1 MSAVKNTV
9 GIELDCTPFTESNYR
24 IVYLHMI
31 ESLGGAIAS
40 GEISLWHDN
49 SDKAVKLVTSQ
60 NTGTIKIRDTKDG
73 GIEYEIPFYIKKRE
87 FYKTTLKLS
96 FVCLSDIA
104 FTDNVISTEYD
115 DITDAINTLYPGKK
129 DIRTKTDI
137 SNDLTIF
144 QMCET
149 NYDLCTRLAY
159 SFRHETI
166 FGYSWEGFI
175 LKELCGESSSRGIK
189 EVIGDTN
196 SNVPKLSALALMNFT
211 SKYNLTYDTDLLY
224 NPINAWEDTDNSTTK
239 TDYTDY
245 EFLNCRAITDF
256 RDYHLCG
263 TDYYQLTENYR
274 YNKNLMDAG
283 LYTTMVITGTDFP
296 GYKLGDVIEFRSPEQ
311 QVKYPFN
318 FYVIASNEI
327 FYATEV
333 SDRVGPYGNTFEW
346 TSKMYGLNTGE
357 WAEKQEAQ

>member
-9 GIELDCTPFTESNYR
+9 GIELTCEPFTESNYR

-31 ESLGGAIAS
+31 ESLGGSIAS

-49 SDKAVKLVTSQ
+49 SDKAVKLVTGQ
-60 NTGTIKIRDTKDG
+60 NTGTIKIRDTKDDG
-73 GIEYEIPFYIKKRE
+73 LEYEIPFYITKRE
-87 FYKTTLKLS
+87 FYRTTLKLS
-96 FVCLSDIA
+96 FICVSDIA
-104 FTDNVISTEYD
+104 FTDNVVSTEFD

-129 DIRTKTDI
+129 DRRVIV
-137 SNDLTIF
+137 
-144 QMCET
+144 
-149 NYDLCTRLAY
+149 
-159 SFRHETI
+159 
-166 FGYSWEGFI
+166 FGYSWEGFM
-175 LKELCGESSSRGIK
+175 LKELCGENNSKGEK
-189 EVIGDTN
+189 EVIGEN
-196 SNVPKLSALALMNFT
+196 SNVPKLGALALMNFA
-211 SKYNLTYDTDLLY
+211 SKYNLTYNTRLLY
-224 NPINAWEDTDNSTTK
+224 NPINPWEDTDNSTTQ

-245 EFLNCRAITDF
+245 EFLNCKAISDF
-256 RDYHLCG
+256 KDYHVCG
-263 TDYYQLTENYR
+263 TDYLQLTENYR

-296 GYKLGDVIEFRSPEQ
+296 GYKLGDVIEFKSPEQ

-318 FYVIASNEI
+318 FYIIASNEI

-357 WAEKQEAQ
+357 WAEKQETN